1 MKIHNT
7 VKGEDMQNFIEQF
20 GDYAPIIFLL
30 LASIL
35 PIFLFPPGIFSVI
48 GGLLFG
54 FKLGAVLTIIAAI
67 IYTNIM
73 FLISRYFARNKIENF
88 LEKRLTLKQ
97 FNRIFGLKDNKLAT
111 FLIICRLI
119 PILPNSV
126 VSYSYGLTRISFK
139 HYFIANLIG
148 LIPGRLIW
156 LNFGS
161 KLNNIWSLEFLM
173 AAILILAFVII
184 GAIVAKNMEKKQNG
198 STYDEPYIMKKILLT
213 CYSYIIYS
221 KLYINFIL

>member
-1 MKIHNT
+1 
-7 VKGEDMQNFIEQF
+7 MQNFIEQF
-20 GDYAPIIFLL
+20 GNYAPIIFLL

-48 GGLLFG
+48 GGLLCG
-54 FKLGAVLTIIAAI
+54 FTKGAILTIIAAI

-73 FLISRYFARNKIENF
+73 FLLSRYFARNKIENF

-97 FNRIFGLKDNKLAT
+97 FNRIFSLKDNKLAT

-119 PILPNSV
+119 PILPNSI

-173 AAILILAFVII
+173 AAVLIVAFIGI
-184 GAIVAKNMEKKQNG
+184 GAIVAKNME
-198 STYDEPYIMKKILLT
+198 
-213 CYSYIIYS
+213 
-221 KLYINFIL
+221 

>member
-1 MKIHNT
+1 
-7 VKGEDMQNFIEQF
+7 MQNFIEQF

-54 FKLGAVLTIIAAI
+54 FKLGAFLTIIAAI

-97 FNRIFGLKDNKLAT
+97 YNRIFGLTDNKLAT

-119 PILPNSV
+119 PILPNSI

-139 HYFIANLIG
+139 HYFMANLIG

-173 AAILILAFVII
+173 AAILIIAFVAI
-184 GAIVAKNMEKKQNG
+184 GAIVAKNME
-198 STYDEPYIMKKILLT
+198 
-213 CYSYIIYS
+213 
-221 KLYINFIL
+221 

>member
-1 MKIHNT
+1 
-7 VKGEDMQNFIEQF
+7 MQNFIEQF

-35 PIFLFPPGIFSVI
+35 PILLFPPGIFSVI

-54 FKLGAVLTIIAAI
+54 FTKGAILTIIAAI

-73 FLISRYFARNKIENF
+73 FLLSRYFARNKIENF

-97 FNRIFGLKDNKLAT
+97 FNRIFGLNDNKLAT

-173 AAILILAFVII
+173 AAVLIVAFIGI
-184 GAIVAKNMEKKQNG
+184 GAIVAKNME
-198 STYDEPYIMKKILLT
+198 
-213 CYSYIIYS
+213 
-221 KLYINFIL
+221 

>member
-54 FKLGAVLTIIAAI
+54 FKLGAVLTITAAI

-97 FNRIFGLKDNKLAT
+97 FNRIFGLKGNKLAT

-119 PILPNSV
+119 PILPNSI

-161 KLNNIWSLEFLM
+161 KLNNIWSLEFLH
-173 AAILILAFVII
+173 ALLLVLLFISVGFFVTK
-184 GAIVAKNMEKKQNG
+184 KNGLK
-198 STYDEPYIMKKILLT
+198 
-213 CYSYIIYS
+213 
-221 KLYINFIL
+221 

>member
-1 MKIHNT
+1 
-7 VKGEDMQNFIEQF
+7 MQNFIEQF

-35 PIFLFPPGIFSVI
+35 PILLFPPGIFSVI

-54 FKLGAVLTIIAAI
+54 FTKGAILTIIAAI

-73 FLISRYFARNKIENF
+73 FLLSRYFARNKIENF

-97 FNRIFGLKDNKLAT
+97 YNRIFGLNDNKLAT
-111 FLIICRLI
+111 FLVICRLI
-119 PILPNSV
+119 PILPNSI

-139 HYFIANLIG
+139 HYFMANLIG

-184 GAIVAKNMEKKQNG
+184 GAIVAKNME
-198 STYDEPYIMKKILLT
+198 
-213 CYSYIIYS
+213 
-221 KLYINFIL
+221 

>member
-54 FKLGAVLTIIAAI
+54 FTKGAILTIIAAI

-88 LEKRLTLKQ
+88 LANHLTLKQ
-97 FNRIFGLKDNKLAT
+97 YNRIFGLNDNKLAT
-111 FLIICRLI
+111 FLVICRLI

-126 VSYSYGLTRISFK
+126 VSYFYGLTRISFK

-161 KLNNIWSLEFLM
+161 KLNNIWSLEFLH
-173 AAILILAFVII
+173 ALLLVLLFISVGFFVT
-184 GAIVAKNMEKKQNG
+184 KKM
-198 STYDEPYIMKKILLT
+198 D
-213 CYSYIIYS
+213 
-221 KLYINFIL
+221 

>member
-1 MKIHNT
+1 
-7 VKGEDMQNFIEQF
+7 MQNLSEQF

-97 FNRIFGLKDNKLAT
+97 FNRIFGLNDNKLAT

-119 PILPNSV
+119 PILPNSI

-173 AAILILAFVII
+173 AAILIIAFVAI
-184 GAIVAKNMEKKQNG
+184 GAIVAKNME
-198 STYDEPYIMKKILLT
+198 
-213 CYSYIIYS
+213 
-221 KLYINFIL
+221 

>member
-1 MKIHNT
+1 
-7 VKGEDMQNFIEQF
+7 MQNFIEQF

-35 PIFLFPPGIFSVI
+35 PILLFPPGIFSVI

-54 FKLGAVLTIIAAI
+54 FTKGAILTIIAAI

-73 FLISRYFARNKIENF
+73 FLLSRYFARNKIENF

-97 FNRIFGLKDNKLAT
+97 FNRIFGLNDNKLAT

-119 PILPNSV
+119 PILPNSI

-139 HYFIANLIG
+139 HYFMANLIG

-161 KLNNIWSLEFLM
+161 KLNNIWSLEFLT
-173 AAILILAFVII
+173 AAILIIAFVII
-184 GAIVAKNMEKKQNG
+184 GTIVAKNME
-198 STYDEPYIMKKILLT
+198 
-213 CYSYIIYS
+213 
-221 KLYINFIL
+221 

>member
-1 MKIHNT
+1 
-7 VKGEDMQNFIEQF
+7 MQNFIEQF

-54 FKLGAVLTIIAAI
+54 FKLGAFLTIIAAI

-97 FNRIFGLKDNKLAT
+97 YNRIFGLNDNKLAT

-119 PILPNSV
+119 PILPNSI

-139 HYFIANLIG
+139 HYFMANLIG

-173 AAILILAFVII
+173 AAILIIAFVAI
-184 GAIVAKNMEKKQNG
+184 GAIVAKNME
-198 STYDEPYIMKKILLT
+198 
-213 CYSYIIYS
+213 
-221 KLYINFIL
+221 

>member
-1 MKIHNT
+1 
-7 VKGEDMQNFIEQF
+7 MQNFIEQF

-35 PIFLFPPGIFSVI
+35 PILLFPPGIFSVI

-97 FNRIFGLKDNKLAT
+97 YNRIFGLNDNKLAT

-161 KLNNIWSLEFLM
+161 KLNNIWSLEFLT
-173 AAILILAFVII
+173 AVVLIVVFIGI
-184 GAIVAKNMEKKQNG
+184 GAIVAKNME
-198 STYDEPYIMKKILLT
+198 
-213 CYSYIIYS
+213 
-221 KLYINFIL
+221 

>member
-7 VKGEDMQNFIEQF
+7 IKGEDMQNFIEQF

-54 FKLGAVLTIIAAI
+54 FKLGAILTIIAAI

-97 FNRIFGLKDNKLAT
+97 YNRIFGLTDNKLAT

-119 PILPNSV
+119 PVLPNSI

-139 HYFIANLIG
+139 HYFMANLIG

-161 KLNNIWSLEFLM
+161 KLNNIWSLEFLT
-173 AAILILAFVII
+173 AAVLIVAFIGI
-184 GAIVAKNMEKKQNG
+184 GAIVAKNME
-198 STYDEPYIMKKILLT
+198 
-213 CYSYIIYS
+213 
-221 KLYINFIL
+221 

>member
-1 MKIHNT
+1 
-7 VKGEDMQNFIEQF
+7 MQNFIEQF

-35 PIFLFPPGIFSVI
+35 PILLFPPGIFSVI

-54 FKLGAVLTIIAAI
+54 FKLGAFLTIIAAI

-148 LIPGRLIW
+148 LIPSRLIW

-173 AAILILAFVII
+173 AAVLIVAFIGI
-184 GAIVAKNMEKKQNG
+184 GAIVAKNMK
-198 STYDEPYIMKKILLT
+198 
-213 CYSYIIYS
+213 
-221 KLYINFIL
+221 

>member
-54 FKLGAVLTIIAAI
+54 FKLGAILTIIAAI

-161 KLNNIWSLEFLM
+161 KLNNIWSLEFLI

-184 GAIVAKNMEKKQNG
+184 GAIATKNME
-198 STYDEPYIMKKILLT
+198 
-213 CYSYIIYS
+213 
-221 KLYINFIL
+221 

>member
-20 GDYAPIIFLL
+20 GNYAPIIFLL

-54 FKLGAVLTIIAAI
+54 FTKGAILTIIAAI

-73 FLISRYFARNKIENF
+73 FLLSRYFARNKIENF
-88 LEKRLTLKQ
+88 LAKHLTLKQ
-97 FNRIFGLKDNKLAT
+97 YNRIFGLNDNKLAT

-161 KLNNIWSLEFLM
+161 KLNNIWSLEFLT
-173 AAILILAFVII
+173 AAVLIVAFIGI
-184 GAIVAKNMEKKQNG
+184 GAIVAKNME
-198 STYDEPYIMKKILLT
+198 
-213 CYSYIIYS
+213 
-221 KLYINFIL
+221 

>member
-1 MKIHNT
+1 
-7 VKGEDMQNFIEQF
+7 MQNFIEQF

-35 PIFLFPPGIFSVI
+35 PILLFPPGIFSVI

-54 FKLGAVLTIIAAI
+54 FKLGAFLTIIAAI

-97 FNRIFGLKDNKLAT
+97 FNRIFGLNDNKLAT

-119 PILPNSV
+119 PILPNSII
-126 VSYSYGLTRISFK
+126 SYSYGLTRISFK

-173 AAILILAFVII
+173 AAVLIVAFIGI
-184 GAIVAKNMEKKQNG
+184 GAIVAKNME
-198 STYDEPYIMKKILLT
+198 
-213 CYSYIIYS
+213 
-221 KLYINFIL
+221 

>member
-1 MKIHNT
+1 
-7 VKGEDMQNFIEQF
+7 MQNFIEQF

-35 PIFLFPPGIFSVI
+35 PILLFPPGIFSVI

-54 FKLGAVLTIIAAI
+54 FTKGAILTIIAAI

-73 FLISRYFARNKIENF
+73 FLLSRYFARNKIENF

-119 PILPNSV
+119 PILPNSI

-173 AAILILAFVII
+173 AAILIIAFIGI
-184 GAIVAKNMEKKQNG
+184 GAIVAKNME
-198 STYDEPYIMKKILLT
+198 
-213 CYSYIIYS
+213 
-221 KLYINFIL
+221 

>member
-1 MKIHNT
+1 
-7 VKGEDMQNFIEQF
+7 MQIFIEQF

-35 PIFLFPPGIFSVI
+35 PILLFPPGIFSVI

-54 FKLGAVLTIIAAI
+54 FTKGAILTIIAAI

-97 FNRIFGLKDNKLAT
+97 FNRIFGLNDNKLAT

-119 PILPNSV
+119 PILPNSI

-173 AAILILAFVII
+173 AAVLIVAFIGI
-184 GAIVAKNMEKKQNG
+184 GAIVAKNME
-198 STYDEPYIMKKILLT
+198 
-213 CYSYIIYS
+213 
-221 KLYINFIL
+221 

>member
-1 MKIHNT
+1 
-7 VKGEDMQNFIEQF
+7 MQNFIEQF
-20 GDYAPIIFLL
+20 GNDAPIICLL

-54 FKLGAVLTIIAAI
+54 FTKGAILIIIAAI

-73 FLISRYFARNKIENF
+73 FLLSRYFARNKIENF
-88 LEKRLTLKQ
+88 LAKHLTLKQ

-139 HYFIANLIG
+139 HYFIANFIG

-161 KLNNIWSLEFLM
+161 KLNNIWSLEFLT
-173 AAILILAFVII
+173 AVVLIVAFIGI
-184 GAIVAKNMEKKQNG
+184 GAIVEKNME
-198 STYDEPYIMKKILLT
+198 
-213 CYSYIIYS
+213 
-221 KLYINFIL
+221 

>member
-1 MKIHNT
+1 
-7 VKGEDMQNFIEQF
+7 MQNFIEQF

-35 PIFLFPPGIFSVI
+35 PILLFPPGIFSVI

-88 LEKRLTLKQ
+88 LEKHLTLKQ
-97 FNRIFGLKDNKLAT
+97 FNRIFGLNDNKLAT

-119 PILPNSV
+119 PILPNSI

-139 HYFIANLIG
+139 HYFMANLIG

-161 KLNNIWSLEFLM
+161 KLNNIWSLEFSM

-184 GAIVAKNMEKKQNG
+184 GAIVAKNME
-198 STYDEPYIMKKILLT
+198 
-213 CYSYIIYS
+213 
-221 KLYINFIL
+221 

>member
-1 MKIHNT
+1 
-7 VKGEDMQNFIEQF
+7 MQNFIEQF

-35 PIFLFPPGIFSVI
+35 PILLFPPGIFSVI

-54 FKLGAVLTIIAAI
+54 FKLGVVLTIIAAI

-88 LEKRLTLKQ
+88 LAKHLTLKQ
-97 FNRIFGLKDNKLAT
+97 FNRIFGLNDNKLAT

-119 PILPNSV
+119 PILPNSI

-161 KLNNIWSLEFLM
+161 KLNNIWSLEFLT
-173 AAILILAFVII
+173 AVVLIVAFIGI
-184 GAIVAKNMEKKQNG
+184 GAIVAKNME
-198 STYDEPYIMKKILLT
+198 
-213 CYSYIIYS
+213 
-221 KLYINFIL
+221 

>member
-1 MKIHNT
+1 
-7 VKGEDMQNFIEQF
+7 MQNFIEQF

-35 PIFLFPPGIFSVI
+35 PILLFPPGIFSVI

-54 FKLGAVLTIIAAI
+54 FKLGTFLTIIAAI

-97 FNRIFGLKDNKLAT
+97 FNRIFSLNDNKLAT

-119 PILPNSV
+119 PILPNSI

-173 AAILILAFVII
+173 AAILIIAFVII
-184 GAIVAKNMEKKQNG
+184 GTIVAKNME
-198 STYDEPYIMKKILLT
+198 
-213 CYSYIIYS
+213 
-221 KLYINFIL
+221 

>member
-1 MKIHNT
+1 
-7 VKGEDMQNFIEQF
+7 MQNFIEQF
-20 GDYAPIIFLL
+20 GNCAPIIFLL

-35 PIFLFPPGIFSVI
+35 PIFMFPPGIFSVI

-97 FNRIFGLKDNKLAT
+97 YNRIFGLNDNKLAT

-173 AAILILAFVII
+173 AAVLIVAFIGI
-184 GAIVAKNMEKKQNG
+184 GAIVAKNME
-198 STYDEPYIMKKILLT
+198 
-213 CYSYIIYS
+213 
-221 KLYINFIL
+221 

>member
-1 MKIHNT
+1 
-7 VKGEDMQNFIEQF
+7 MQNFIEQF

-73 FLISRYFARNKIENF
+73 FLISRYFVRNKIENF
-88 LEKRLTLKQ
+88 LEKRLTLNQ
-97 FNRIFGLKDNKLAT
+97 FNRIFGLNDNKLAT
-111 FLIICRLI
+111 FLIIYRLI
-119 PILPNSV
+119 PILPNSI

-139 HYFIANLIG
+139 HYFMANLIG

-173 AAILILAFVII
+173 AAILIIAFVII
-184 GAIVAKNMEKKQNG
+184 GTIVAKNME
-198 STYDEPYIMKKILLT
+198 
-213 CYSYIIYS
+213 
-221 KLYINFIL
+221 

>member
-1 MKIHNT
+1 
-7 VKGEDMQNFIEQF
+7 MQNFIEQF
-20 GDYAPIIFLL
+20 GVYAPIIFLL

-35 PIFLFPPGIFSVI
+35 PILLFPPGIFSVI

-54 FKLGAVLTIIAAI
+54 FKLGAVLTITAAI

-97 FNRIFGLKDNKLAT
+97 FNRIFGLNDNKLAT

-173 AAILILAFVII
+173 AAVLIVAFIGI
-184 GAIVAKNMEKKQNG
+184 GAIVAKNME
-198 STYDEPYIMKKILLT
+198 
-213 CYSYIIYS
+213 
-221 KLYINFIL
+221 

>member
-1 MKIHNT
+1 
-7 VKGEDMQNFIEQF
+7 MQNFIEQF
-20 GDYAPIIFLL
+20 GDCAPIIFLL

-97 FNRIFGLKDNKLAT
+97 FNRIFSLNDKKLAT

-119 PILPNSV
+119 PILPNSI

-139 HYFIANLIG
+139 HYFMANLIG
-148 LIPGRLIW
+148 LIPSRLIW

-173 AAILILAFVII
+173 AAVLIVAFIGI
-184 GAIVAKNMEKKQNG
+184 GAIVAKNME
-198 STYDEPYIMKKILLT
+198 
-213 CYSYIIYS
+213 
-221 KLYINFIL
+221 

>member
-1 MKIHNT
+1 
-7 VKGEDMQNFIEQF
+7 MQNFIEQF

-35 PIFLFPPGIFSVI
+35 PILLFPPGIFSVI

-97 FNRIFGLKDNKLAT
+97 FNRIFGLNDNKLAI

-161 KLNNIWSLEFLM
+161 KLNNIWSLEFLT
-173 AAILILAFVII
+173 AAVLIVAFIGI
-184 GAIVAKNMEKKQNG
+184 GAIVAKNME
-198 STYDEPYIMKKILLT
+198 
-213 CYSYIIYS
+213 
-221 KLYINFIL
+221 

>member
-1 MKIHNT
+1 
-7 VKGEDMQNFIEQF
+7 MQNFIEQF

-35 PIFLFPPGIFSVI
+35 PILLFPPGIFSVI

-97 FNRIFGLKDNKLAT
+97 FNRIFGLNDNKLAT

-119 PILPNSV
+119 PILPNSI
-126 VSYSYGLTRISFK
+126 VSYSYGPTRISFK
-139 HYFIANLIG
+139 HYFMANLIG

-173 AAILILAFVII
+173 AAVLIIAFVII
-184 GAIVAKNMEKKQNG
+184 GTIVAKNME
-198 STYDEPYIMKKILLT
+198 
-213 CYSYIIYS
+213 
-221 KLYINFIL
+221 

>member
-119 PILPNSV
+119 PVLPNSI

-139 HYFIANLIG
+139 HYFMANLIG

-161 KLNNIWSLEFLM
+161 KLNNIWSLEFLT
-173 AAILILAFVII
+173 AAVLIVAFIGI
-184 GAIVAKNMEKKQNG
+184 GAIVAKNME
-198 STYDEPYIMKKILLT
+198 
-213 CYSYIIYS
+213 
-221 KLYINFIL
+221 

>member
-1 MKIHNT
+1 MLYVIIGKPENT
-7 VKGEDMQNFIEQF
+7 FIVKGENMQNFIEQF
-20 GDYAPIIFLL
+20 GNYAPIIFLL

-67 IYTNIM
+67 IYTNTM

-119 PILPNSV
+119 PILPNSI

-173 AAILILAFVII
+173 AAVLIVAFIGI
-184 GAIVAKNMEKKQNG
+184 GAIVAKNME
-198 STYDEPYIMKKILLT
+198 
-213 CYSYIIYS
+213 
-221 KLYINFIL
+221 

>member
-7 VKGEDMQNFIEQF
+7 IKGEDMQNFIEQF
-20 GDYAPIIFLL
+20 GNYAPIIFLL

-54 FKLGAVLTIIAAI
+54 FTKGAILTIIAAI

-97 FNRIFGLKDNKLAT
+97 FNRIFGLNDNKLAT

-139 HYFIANLIG
+139 HYFMANLIG

-184 GAIVAKNMEKKQNG
+184 GAIVAKNME
-198 STYDEPYIMKKILLT
+198 
-213 CYSYIIYS
+213 
-221 KLYINFIL
+221 

>member
-1 MKIHNT
+1 
-7 VKGEDMQNFIEQF
+7 MQNFIEQF

-35 PIFLFPPGIFSVI
+35 PILLFPPGIFSVI

-54 FKLGAVLTIIAAI
+54 FKLGAFLTIIAAI

-119 PILPNSV
+119 PILPNSI

-161 KLNNIWSLEFLM
+161 KLNNIWRLEFLM
-173 AAILILAFVII
+173 AAILIIAFVAI
-184 GAIVAKNMEKKQNG
+184 GAIVAKNME
-198 STYDEPYIMKKILLT
+198 
-213 CYSYIIYS
+213 
-221 KLYINFIL
+221 

>member
-1 MKIHNT
+1 
-7 VKGEDMQNFIEQF
+7 MQNFIEQF

-35 PIFLFPPGIFSVI
+35 PILLFPPGIFSVI

-54 FKLGAVLTIIAAI
+54 FTKGAILTIIAAI

-119 PILPNSV
+119 PILPNSI

-173 AAILILAFVII
+173 AAILIIAFVSI
-184 GAIVAKNMEKKQNG
+184 GAIVAKNME
-198 STYDEPYIMKKILLT
+198 
-213 CYSYIIYS
+213 
-221 KLYINFIL
+221 

>member
-97 FNRIFGLKDNKLAT
+97 FNRIFSLNDKKLAT

-119 PILPNSV
+119 PILPNSI

-139 HYFIANLIG
+139 HYFMANLIG

-173 AAILILAFVII
+173 AAILIIAFVII
-184 GAIVAKNMEKKQNG
+184 GAIVAKNME
-198 STYDEPYIMKKILLT
+198 
-213 CYSYIIYS
+213 
-221 KLYINFIL
+221 

>member
-1 MKIHNT
+1 
-7 VKGEDMQNFIEQF
+7 MQNFIEQF

-35 PIFLFPPGIFSVI
+35 PILLFPPGIFSVI

-54 FKLGAVLTIIAAI
+54 FKLGAFLTIIAAI

-148 LIPGRLIW
+148 LIPSRLIW

-173 AAILILAFVII
+173 AAILIIAFVAI
-184 GAIVAKNMEKKQNG
+184 GAIVAKNME
-198 STYDEPYIMKKILLT
+198 
-213 CYSYIIYS
+213 
-221 KLYINFIL
+221 